1 MAGLAKAKA
10 RLEGFANGLQS
21 VGSQLVRVGMG
32 AAIPLGLSAKA
43 FGEFEFAM
51 ARVKAILSPT
61 EKEFADLSAEAKRLG
76 LTTEY
81 SATQAAQTM
90 GVFAMA
96 GYDAATTIKALAPTL
111 NFASS
116 QTLEL
121 AQAADIGMKVMAGM
135 GIGTEKLA
143 DTFDLLSRAA
153 IRANTDVAMLGE
165 AFKFVGP
172 IAGVAG
178 VDLSEITS
186 AIMLLSDAGIQGE
199 MAGTTLRG
207 MILSLTSPSEEAKKV
222 LRDLGIQVNDAKG
235 NFRGIIPIIKDF
247 QRSLA
252 GRGSGEVLGVL
263 GQIFDARQAA
273 GAARLVSL
281 GAAQL
286 EKRQADLMGAAGENA
301 RMSGIKMDTL
311 YGALKLV
318 ISAVEGLAIEIG
330 KNLAPILREFQQSF
344 TSIFTIVAEFIKKN
358 GDLVKQVAKVTLAIM
373 AGGAALIA
381 FSAAIKTV
389 LFAFSGIALILAPL
403 KILLAVVGTLGI
415 PLSALIIDLVRL
427 AKSAGIVDSILKG
440 LSNTAW
446 QVTQSFG
453 RLSSDVHIAMQGISD
468 ALAIN
473 DGQRALE
480 IAAIGIKSIWWELWA
495 SIEAA
500 AMGVWDSI
508 VDSVA
513 KAFNNVIAIVQ
524 EAITGAISAVWL
536 AFNAVFRAITGSLG
550 MISDKLFEM
559 QENKRLAWVQK
570 TMRNIE
576 RDRAGREE
584 GIDAASEAEAK
595 ARNAAIKANNPH
607 RAILEQ
613 LASDAAATRA
623 GGSLGAAAAAGLVDA
638 LKPKAEVKAPTVGG
652 VLGGLGKTEASGTFN
667 AALAAQMGASSV
679 TQQIAENTKRTAEAV
694 EKANR
699 QDTALRFA

>member
-1 MAGLAKAKA
+1 M
-10 RLEGFANGLQS
+10 
-21 VGSQLVRVGMG
+21 
-32 AAIPLGLSAKA
+32 
-43 FGEFEFAM
+43 
-51 ARVKAILSPT
+51 
-61 EKEFADLSAEAKRLG
+61 
-76 LTTEY
+76 
-81 SATQAAQTM
+81 
-90 GVFAMA
+90 
-96 GYDAATTIKALAPTL
+96 
-111 NFASS
+111 
-116 QTLEL
+116 
-121 AQAADIGMKVMAGM
+121 
-135 GIGTEKLA
+135 
-143 DTFDLLSRAA
+143 
-153 IRANTDVAMLGE
+153 
-165 AFKFVGP
+165 
-172 IAGVAG
+172 
-178 VDLSEITS
+178 
-186 AIMLLSDAGIQGE
+186 
-199 MAGTTLRG
+199 
-207 MILSLTSPSEEAKKV
+207 
-222 LRDLGIQVNDAKG
+222 NDAKG

-344 TSIFTIVAEFIKKN
+344 TSIFTIITEFIKKN
-358 GDLVKQVAKVTLAIM
+358 GDLVKQAAKVTLAIM

-550 MISDKLFEM
+550 MISDKL
-559 QENKRLAWVQK
+559 L
-570 TMRNIE
+570 
-576 RDRAGREE
+576 
-584 GIDAASEAEAK
+584 S
-595 ARNAAIKANNPH
+595 
-607 RAILEQ
+607 
-613 LASDAAATRA
+613 
-623 GGSLGAAAAAGLVDA
+623 
-638 LKPKAEVKAPTVGG
+638 
-652 VLGGLGKTEASGTFN
+652 
-667 AALAAQMGASSV
+667 
-679 TQQIAENTKRTAEAV
+679 
-694 EKANR
+694 
-699 QDTALRFA
+699 